1 MSKRMIFA
9 ELNDCMQT
17 MEEDMGLKGLTHTDR
32 QVLSSMVLIS
42 KDGKRHI
49 LLNELK
55 SHRLTKNVP
64 TPSLFRS
71 LHSLM
76 QRGLVQKIGTER
88 SATYTLV

>member
-1 MSKRMIFA
+1 MIFA

>member
-1 MSKRMIFA
+1 MIFA
-9 ELNDCMQT
+9 ELINCMQT
-17 MEEDMGLKGLTHTDR
+17 MEEDMGLKGLTYTDR
-32 QVLSSMVLIS
+32 QVLASMVLIS
-42 KDGKRHI
+42 EDGKRHI

-55 SHRLTKNVP
+55 SHRLTNNVP

-88 SATYTLV
+88 SATNTLV

>member
-9 ELNDCMQT
+9 ELINCMQT
-17 MEEDMGLKGLTHTDR
+17 METDMGLKGLTHTDR

-42 KDGKRHI
+42 KDGKHPV

-55 SHRLTKNVP
+55 SHTLTKNVP
-64 TPSLFRS
+64 IPSLFRS
-71 LHSLM
+71 LRGLM

>member
-32 QVLSSMVLIS
+32 QILSSMVLIS

-64 TPSLFRS
+64 IPSLFRS